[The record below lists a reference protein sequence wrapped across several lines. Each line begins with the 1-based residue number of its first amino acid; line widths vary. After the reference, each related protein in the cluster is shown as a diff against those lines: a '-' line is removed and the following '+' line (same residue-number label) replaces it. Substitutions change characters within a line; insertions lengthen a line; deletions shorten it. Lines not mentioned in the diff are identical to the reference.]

1 MISQFIRGITRIES
15 VIEIRLE
22 LTNGEQRRGSIAHN
36 GIFRRIGDR
45 LLIESPEDDR
55 VRIGIDLTIKFN
67 VQGEWIGSDDRRF
80 GMNNGRV

>member
-36 GIFRRIGDR
+36 GIFRRIRDR

-55 VRIGIDLTIKFN
+55 VRIRIDLTIKFN
-67 VQGEWIGSDDRRF
+67 VQGEWIGSDDQRF
-80 GMNNGRV
+80 GMNNGRI